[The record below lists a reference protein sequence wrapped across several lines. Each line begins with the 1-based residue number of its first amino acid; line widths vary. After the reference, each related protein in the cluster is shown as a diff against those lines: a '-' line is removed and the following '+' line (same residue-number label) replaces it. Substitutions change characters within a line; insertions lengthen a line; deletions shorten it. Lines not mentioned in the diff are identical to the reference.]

1 MANES
6 HGGCSFNS
14 GRLVRNKLLR
24 FITRGCAEA
33 TTAAAAAAATTQ
45 QQQQQQQQQH
55 SSCNNSNNK
64 RRLIKRLANFGN
76 GDGCVM
82 NYWTLLSAAVR
93 RATKFV
99 CHAASRTRRHI
110 GCCRLPSAA
119 ACCMLHVAGDTRQRQ
134 QPQQFVSAVAACLRG
149 TEFGQSQCQIWPG
162 HSEYC
167 ESLAKSADNLAI
179 FYPISI
185 LNFVT

>member
-1 MANES
+1 VKE
-6 HGGCSFNS
+6 
-14 GRLVRNKLLR
+14 LR
-24 FITRGCAEA
+24 HLKVAVM
-33 TTAAAAAAATTQ
+33 AAAATTTTRSNSN
-45 QQQQQQQQQH
+45 
-55 SSCNNSNNK
+55 SSSSMAQVAAATTTTTPAATTIRQRRCNNSNNK